1 MIPIVRHAV
10 VAIGL
15 LAAACAA
22 TPEDAARTA
31 IESLCNGDE
40 AGFKSSL
47 TEDSRR
53 LYEGLAAM
61 DRSRFACPEGH
72 GPVEVRP
79 ASLPAG
85 PTGGTVLSGSAAA
98 PVASTVV
105 ISNGDKEYV
114 VGLVEQDGTWRLDL
128 FWGEDSAFLPF
139 APGEET
145 P

>member
-1 MIPIVRHAV
+1 MGLFAV
-10 VAIGL
+10 
-15 LAAACAA
+15 ACAA

-40 AGFKSSL
+40 TGFKSSL

-61 DRSRFACPEGH
+61 DRSRFACPEGR

-85 PTGGTVLSGSAAA
+85 STGGAVLSGTA
-98 PVASTVV
+98 PDQAASTVV
-105 ISNGDKEYV
+105 ISNGDKEYL
-114 VGLVEQDGTWRLDL
+114 VGLVEQDGTWRIDL

-145 P
+145 Q